1 MTLRARMVRHR
12 RLGGNTVVVPC
23 TEAREA
29 ISARLDGEQL
39 PVSTASLDAHVAACG
54 DCARFE
60 ADAVV
65 LGARARLRAVKR
77 VPDDLVAALMAV
89 SKPAPQPVS
98 VPLARRRQYRP
109 SRFGSVRTV
118 QWAAAMLPVLLAA
131 AALSAG
137 AGSQARLVP
146 TRPPTPCTAGLV
158 ARQLPP
164 GR

>member
-1 MTLRARMVRHR
+1 MSRHR
-12 RLGGNTVVVPC
+12 RLGGETVVIPC

-39 PVSTASLDAHVAACG
+39 PVSGASLDDHVAACG

-65 LGARARLRAVKR
+65 LGGRARLRAVKR
-77 VPDDLVAALMAV
+77 LPDDLLATLMAI
-89 SKPAPQPVS
+89 SEPALQPVS

-109 SRFGSVRTV
+109 SGFGTVRTV
-118 QWAAAMLPVLLAA
+118 QWAAAILPVLLGA

-137 AGSQARLVP
+137 VGSHARLVP
-146 TRPPTPCTAGLV
+146 TRPPTACTAGFV
-158 ARQLPP
+158 AHHLPP